1 MLAPKIF
8 WQDCCLGWQLCHLP
22 IKTESEQFLFHPI
35 VIIIR
40 LVLIIVLKS
49 WPTSQSVSILLL
61 PLDSVSRE
69 SKFRVITS
77 KERWNPFLSGA
88 HCFPINSHSS
98 RNKSRFSF
106 LAVQQKM
113 TLKSFWTD
121 KRTCLFKSLF
131 SYSLLIWACFASDS
145 IAKLLPFL
153 EIASSFSF

>member
-1 MLAPKIF
+1 MDCTNAVSGDIQSQELRT
-8 WQDCCLGWQLCHLP
+8 WQKVSNFTP
-22 IKTESEQFLFHPI
+22 IQILILLFYKLYYIWTTP
-35 VIIIR
+35 
-40 LVLIIVLKS
+40 
-49 WPTSQSVSILLL
+49 QSDSITDHEASCNGIPLLL

-69 SKFRVITS
+69 SKSRVITS

-121 KRTCLFKSLF
+121 KRTRLFKSLF

-145 IAKLLPFL
+145 TAKLLPFL
-153 EIASSFSF
+153 